1 MGGLHHEIGR
11 CNAVVD
17 PHALIVGIEMCTGTP
32 QADEACVA
40 SDQGLTVG
48 LAGGRRAGSALAAG
62 PGCDLPLF
70 AVTLRCAFNRGNPLF
85 GATTPAHVHVL
96 KAS

>member
-48 LAGGRRAGSALAAG
+48 LAGGRRSWVGARSR
-62 PGCDLPLF
+62 PGL
-70 AVTLRCAFNRGNPLF
+70 
-85 GATTPAHVHVL
+85 
-96 KAS
+96 